1 MATFTVAAGTDW
13 IDTIVFGTVND
24 RWRLDDYDI
33 WLHLKK
39 SGDAA
44 TELELTTDNGRLV
57 ISDAAARRM
66 EINVTWALIETIQPG
81 PFVFDILFQNKTTEV
96 RSRSGPHTL
105 SITPGIT
112 FPEAP

>member
-33 WLHLKK
+33 WLQVKK
-39 SGDAA
+39 AGDA
-44 TELELTTDNGRLV
+44 TVLLELTTANGKLVVADAPGRRL
-57 ISDAAARRM
+57 
-66 EINVTWALIETIQPG
+66 EINAGWEEIEAIEPG
-81 PFVFDILFQNKTTEV
+81 PFAFDILFKNKATDV

-112 FPEAP
+112 FPETP

>member
-33 WLHLKK
+33 WLQVKK
-39 SGDAA
+39 AGDA
-44 TELELTTDNGRLV
+44 TVLLELTTGNGGLV
-57 ISDAAARRM
+57 ISDARARRL
-66 EINVTWALIETIQPG
+66 EINAGWALIEAIEPG
-81 PFVFDILFQNKTTEV
+81 PFVFDFLFENKTTAE
-96 RSRSGPHTL
+96 RDRSGPHTL

-112 FPEAP
+112 FPEA